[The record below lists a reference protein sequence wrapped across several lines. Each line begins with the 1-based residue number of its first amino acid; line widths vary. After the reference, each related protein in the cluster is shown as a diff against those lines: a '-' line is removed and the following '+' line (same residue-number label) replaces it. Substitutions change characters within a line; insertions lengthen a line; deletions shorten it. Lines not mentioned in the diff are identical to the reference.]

1 MELHGGGAAV
11 PYLSTPLAFR
21 AYYFPLLLQTFSIF
35 TAFNLTAFAEDFPDE
50 REDFGMY
57 HIKDLSDVKFRL

>member
-1 MELHGGGAAV
+1 MRSGGAVV
-11 PYLSTPLAFR
+11 PYLSTPLAFP

-35 TAFNLTAFAEDFPDE
+35 TTFNLTAFAEDFSDE
-50 REDFGMY
+50 REDFCMY